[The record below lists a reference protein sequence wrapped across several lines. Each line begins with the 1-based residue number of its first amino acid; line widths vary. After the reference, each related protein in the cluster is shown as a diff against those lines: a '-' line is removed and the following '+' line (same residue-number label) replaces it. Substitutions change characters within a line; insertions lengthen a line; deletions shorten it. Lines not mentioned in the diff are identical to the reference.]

1 MSRDFR
7 GGFFTNLHSSEGAV
21 ITDLSTREKK
31 KKNNRKN
38 PKCWL
43 PAVRRDNSQL
53 DSCQLPSYWN
63 RIKKVSLLDCRS
75 LVHFTFKRKLKLTV

>member
-31 KKNNRKN
+31 KKTTGKI
-38 PKCWL
+38 PS
-43 PAVRRDNSQL
+43 VG
-53 DSCQLPSYWN
+53 CQLFGEIILSWTV
-63 RIKKVSLLDCRS
+63 VSC
-75 LVHFTFKRKLKLTV
+75 LVTGTE